1 MKKRPTPTN
10 EKPSAPR
17 SSADS
22 IVPGSYPARLN
33 TVTAEVMVRLLN
45 YERLTGLEAVLDIST
60 TRLAAVVCY
69 LQSDYGW
76 TIDRRDIANGCKDGR
91 VSWVTEYYLDPLT
104 IEAAMAAG
112 AGKWC
117 ADVRRAR
124 AALRKRAAQA
134 QRQAALANIAA
145 AARRRLHPGQTDLFM
160 GVQA

>member
-1 MKKRPTPTN
+1 MKAPATT
-10 EKPSAPR
+10 EVTTSACQH
-17 SSADS
+17 SSAEFTA
-22 IVPGSYPARLN
+22 PGAYPVRLN
-33 TVTAEVMVRLLN
+33 TVTAEVLVRLLN

-91 VSWVTEYYLDPLT
+91 VSWVTEYYLNPLT
-104 IEAAMAAG
+104 IESAMAAG

-117 ADVRRAR
+117 AEVRRAR
-124 AALRKRAAQA
+124 AALRKKAAQA

-145 AARRRLHPGQTDLFM
+145 SARRHAHPGQRALFDL
-160 GVQA
+160 GGI